1 MSQVGLFN
9 ADPPDED
16 RSPFTKK
23 AHRLDCCDAPF
34 TSETGQSLV
43 RRETGKE

>member
-1 MSQVGLFN
+1 MSHVGLFKRGRT
-9 ADPPDED
+9 DED

-34 TSETGQSLV
+34 TSKTGQSLV